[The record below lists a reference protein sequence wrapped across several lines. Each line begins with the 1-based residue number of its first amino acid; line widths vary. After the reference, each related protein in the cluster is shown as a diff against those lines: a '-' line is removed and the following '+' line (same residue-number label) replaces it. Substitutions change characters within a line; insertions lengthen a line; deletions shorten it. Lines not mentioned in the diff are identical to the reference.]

1 MKNTNKK
8 PLSHAQMALAITA
21 ALAIGASPLY
31 LAVWRANPWP
41 CVGLFVASQ
50 AFLMIRRRQRSK

>member
-8 PLSHAQMALAITA
+8 ALSHAQMALAITA
-21 ALAIGASPLY
+21 ALAVGALPLY
-31 LAVWRANPWP
+31 LAVWKANPWP

-50 AFLMIRRRQRSK
+50 AFLTIRRHQRST